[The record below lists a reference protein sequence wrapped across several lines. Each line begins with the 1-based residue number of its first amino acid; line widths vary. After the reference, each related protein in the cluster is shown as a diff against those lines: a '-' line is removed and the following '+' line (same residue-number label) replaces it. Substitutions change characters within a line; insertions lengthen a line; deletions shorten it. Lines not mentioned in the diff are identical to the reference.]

1 MYGEI
6 FPAKQLG
13 IKNVSVYLRNFRV
26 QYSFFL
32 ELGAVCLAQ
41 ECKFVG
47 CGPVYVKE

>member
-13 IKNVSVYLRNFRV
+13 IKNASVYLRNFRV